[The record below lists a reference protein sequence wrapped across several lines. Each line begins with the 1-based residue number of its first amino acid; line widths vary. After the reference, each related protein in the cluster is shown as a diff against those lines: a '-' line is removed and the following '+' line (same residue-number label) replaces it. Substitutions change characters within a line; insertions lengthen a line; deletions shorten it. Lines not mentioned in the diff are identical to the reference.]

1 MKRVILILLFPFFFG
16 CNQSQEPTEIS
27 LEKPQKT
34 PAIMDTSLLEL
45 SFENANRLAKLPLD
59 CMQIEFPNKLG
70 QVLQNEDDLGTPKEL
85 HPAFYG
91 CFDWHSS
98 VHGHW
103 SLISLLKRY
112 PNLENAEEIKTK
124 LLENISK
131 ENIEAE
137 VQYFQKDRN
146 YERTYGWAWL
156 LKLMDEIHTWDDPMA
171 DELEENLKPLTNL
184 IVDYYI
190 DFLPKL
196 TRPLRVG
203 QHENTAFGLIFA
215 FDYARTFRNQELQN
229 LIESRARDFYLKDVD
244 CPMQYEPDGFDF
256 FSPCL
261 MEIDIMQ
268 RVLKPE
274 EFLPWAKGF
283 MPGIFDV
290 NFTLEP
296 GMVSDREDGKLVHL
310 DGLNFSR
317 AWVFY
322 DLANKYEALA
332 HLKTIGDEHFVYSFN
347 DMIEGDS
354 YMGSH
359 WLGSFALY
367 ALNQRYYL
375 HDEF

>member
-1 MKRVILILLFPFFFG
+1 MKRFLFALSLPLFFG
-16 CNQSQEPTEIS
+16 CNQPQEPNNRHS
-27 LEKPQKT
+27 EKQPE
-34 PAIMDTSLLEL
+34 TSVSIDKALLEL
-45 SFENANRLAKLPLD
+45 SFDNANKLALLPFD

-70 QVLQNEDDLGTPKEL
+70 QVLQTENDLRTPKEL

-103 SLISLLKRY
+103 TLISLLKRY
-112 PNLENAEEIKTK
+112 PDIENAEEIKAK
-124 LLENISK
+124 LLENISI

-137 VQYFQKDRN
+137 VRYFQKDRN

-171 DELEENLKPLTNL
+171 DALEESLKPLADL
-184 IVDYYI
+184 IVDYYME
-190 DFLPKL
+190 FLPKL

-203 QHENTAFGLIFA
+203 QHENTAFALIFA
-215 FDYARTFRNQELQN
+215 FDYAGTFRNTELQD
-229 LIESRARDFYLKDVD
+229 LIVSRSRDFYLNDKD
-244 CPMQYEPDGFDF
+244 CPMHYEPDGFDF

-268 RVLKPE
+268 RILNPE
-274 EFLPWAKGF
+274 EFLQWVRDF
-283 MPGIFDV
+283 MPNLFDV

-322 DLANKYEALA
+322 DLANKYEELS
-332 HLKTIGDEHFVYSFN
+332 HLKAIGDEHFIYSFN
-347 DMIEGDS
+347 DIIEGDS

-367 ALNQRYYL
+367 ALNQRN
-375 HDEF
+375 

>member
-1 MKRVILILLFPFFFG
+1 MKNIIPFLLFCFLFS
-16 CNQSQEPTEIS
+16 CKEQSENQQSKIEAQPSQKI
-27 LEKPQKT
+27 
-34 PAIMDTSLLEL
+34 AMDETVVTLTL
-45 SFENANRLAKLPLD
+45 ENANRLAQLPLD

-70 QVLQNEDDLGTPKEL
+70 QVLFTEGDLGTPKEL

-103 SLISLLKRY
+103 SLVVLLKRFSD
-112 PNLENAEEIKTK
+112 LSDSEIIKTK

-137 VQYFQKDRN
+137 VAYFKKDKN

-156 LKLMDEIHTWDDPMA
+156 LKLAEELHTWDDDFA
-171 DELEENLKPLTNL
+171 KTLEDNLQPLTDL

-190 DFLPKL
+190 EFLPKL
-196 TRPLRVG
+196 TRPIRVG
-203 QHENTAFGLIFA
+203 QHDNTAFGLTFA
-215 FDYARTFRNQELQN
+215 YDYAKTTENQEL
-229 LIESRARDFYLKDVD
+229 LDMIVSRSKDFYLNDID
-244 CPMQYEPDGFDF
+244 CPLNYEPDGFDF

-261 MEIDIMQ
+261 EEVDIME
-268 RVLKPE
+268 RILSKT
-274 EFLPWAKGF
+274 EFIDWLNDF
-283 MPGIFDV
+283 MPQLFDTDFSLDPGI
-290 NFTLEP
+290 
-296 GMVSDREDGKLVHL
+296 VSDREDGKLVHL

-322 DLANKYEALA
+322 DLANTYEELA
-332 HLKTIGDEHFVYSFN
+332 HLKALGDAHFVYSF
-347 DMIEGDS
+347 DSMIEGDS

-367 ALNQRYYL
+367 ALNQR
-375 HDEF
+375 

>member
-1 MKRVILILLFPFFFG
+1 MRFLYFFG
-16 CNQSQEPTEIS
+16 LIILFNFWSCNSSAESEIS
-27 LEKPQKT
+27 DKKPVE
-34 PAIMDTSLLEL
+34 TSRNSLKDHPSL
-45 SFENANRLAKLPLD
+45 SLSVENANRLAKLPLA

-70 QVLQNEDDLGTPKEL
+70 QVLQSETDLGTPKEL

-103 SLISLLKRY
+103 SLVNLLKQF
-112 PNLENAEEIKTK
+112 PDLEAADEIKTK

-137 VQYFQKDRN
+137 VAYFKKDRN

-156 LKLMDEIHTWDDPMA
+156 LKLMEEIHTWDDPMA
-171 DELEENLKPLTNL
+171 DDLEENLKPLADL
-184 IVDYYI
+184 LVDYYLE
-190 DFLPKL
+190 FLPKL

-215 FDYARTFRNQELQN
+215 YDYAVTFRHEALQQ
-229 LIESRARDFYLKDVD
+229 LIRERAKGFYKNDID
-244 CPMQYEPDGFDF
+244 CPMAYEPDGFDF

-261 MEIDIMQ
+261 LEVDVMQ
-268 RVLKPE
+268 RVLDE
-274 EFLPWAKGF
+274 NEFHAWLNDF
-283 MPGIFDV
+283 MPQLFNSDFDW
-290 NFTLEP
+290 EP
-296 GMVSDREDGKLVHL
+296 GKVSDREDGKLVHL

-322 DLANKYEALA
+322 DLAKKYEDLQ
-332 HLKTIGDEHFVYSFN
+332 HLKAVGDAHFVYSFD

-367 ALNQRYYL
+367 ALNRR
-375 HDEF
+375 

>member
-1 MKRVILILLFPFFFG
+1 MRILFVLALFLVFG
-16 CNQSQEPTEIS
+16 CKQSKETDEIHPKNAQKEPRSFDET
-27 LEKPQKT
+27 
-34 PAIMDTSLLEL
+34 LLTL
-45 SFENANRLAKLPLD
+45 SIENANKLALLPFD
-59 CMQIEFPNKLG
+59 CMQNEFPNKLG
-70 QVLQNEDDLGTPKEL
+70 QVLQNETDLGTPKEL

-103 SLISLLKRY
+103 SLINLLKRY
-112 PNLENAEEIKTK
+112 PNLENADAIKTK

-131 ENIEAE
+131 ENIETE
-137 VQYFQKDRN
+137 VRYFQKDRN

-156 LKLMDEIHTWDDPMA
+156 LKLMEEIHTWDDPMA
-171 DELEENLKPLTNL
+171 DELEDNLKPLADL

-190 DFLPKL
+190 EFLPKL

-215 FDYARTFRNQELQN
+215 FDYARTFRNQELQV
-229 LIESRARDFYLKDVD
+229 LVESRARDFYLNDIN
-244 CPMQYEPDGFDF
+244 CPMSYEPDGFDF

-268 RVLKPE
+268 RVLQPE
-274 EFLPWAKGF
+274 EFLGWTKKFIPEL
-283 MPGIFDV
+283 FDRDFV
-290 NFTLEP
+290 LEP
-296 GMVSDREDGKLVHL
+296 GTVSDREDGKLVHL

-322 DLANKYEALA
+322 DLAKKYEEFA
-332 HLKTIGDEHFVYSFN
+332 HLKNIGDAHFVYSFN

-367 ALNQRYYL
+367 ALNQRP
-375 HDEF
+375 